1 MTEKWR
7 QIQGKYNGTELEF
20 VGELKSYR
28 HSTVMFLITVMI
40 EIITSYKP
48 LTH

>member
-20 VGELKSYR
+20 VGELKLKLSEFKLPPF
-28 HSTVMFLITVMI
+28 HCNVSFENFVG
-40 EIITSYKP
+40 K
-48 LTH
+48 